1 MSQQADGVRV
11 ACTDQVHRALARTSL
26 GGIPASSL
34 LVLILGASV
43 PLASRIGFVAVVT
56 CADIVLV
63 VIARRYLA
71 ARRAGREPALW
82 EGPVGVAAVG
92 AAWGSLAVFGLPD
105 GNHVELRA
113 VYLLFVCGVSA
124 TYVVGAAA
132 RRLYY
137 FASQTPMLL
146 LVAGGFLLSDDR
158 VTRLM
163 AFAVPVYFILMTA
176 LHHDVHQLVISEVHL
191 RAQNERTAEQLMQ
204 ANSTLVRQALRD
216 ELTGLANR
224 AAFLEDLESAVARAR
239 RQGETVAV
247 LYLDIDRF
255 KVVNDSLGHG
265 GGDDLLIAVAQ
276 RIRDVMRSNDLVA
289 RLGGDEFTVL
299 LEQLHHPEEPLVI
312 AQRVASV
319 FQRPFTITGR
329 PIHVTA
335 SIGLATNLYV
345 ADDAEALLSEA
356 DAAQY
361 RAKQLGR
368 NRIEVFD
375 VRMRDAIQRRLG
387 DEQDLRAALA
397 DGQIVPWYQ
406 PEIDIATGDVTGAEA
421 LARWLHPQRG
431 TLDAGA
437 FIGIADEAGLTFA
450 LDDAIISTAVR
461 VRARLAADRIAEDT
475 FRIWCNMGDDQ
486 LTRAQP
492 ATRLADLLA
501 RTHCSPDH
509 IGIEVT
515 ETAALSDVA
524 AVAAEAHAARD
535 LGVHVAL
542 DDFGTGHS
550 SLTLLRTL
558 PIDRVKIDRSFVK
571 DIMEQPRDATIV
583 ANLITMATDLGIE
596 VVAEGVETPE
606 QARKLLELGCHR
618 AQGYLWAK
626 ALPLDDL
633 ETRLHRQRNAPPV
646 TPIAAAMLARAEQRN
661 SSNAASEAANTR
673 DT

>member
-1 MSQQADGVRV
+1 
-11 ACTDQVHRALARTSL
+11 
-26 GGIPASSL
+26 
-34 LVLILGASV
+34 VLILGASV
-43 PLASRIGFVAVVT
+43 PLAGRLSFVALVT
-56 CADIVLV
+56 LADIVMF

-71 ARRAGREPALW
+71 ARRAQRTPSTAA
-82 EGPVGVAAVG
+82 GPIGVAAVG
-92 AAWGSLAVFGLPD
+92 AAWGSLAVYGLPD
-105 GNHVELRA
+105 GHHVELRA

-158 VTRLM
+158 VTRLL
-163 AFAVPVYFILMTA
+163 AFAVPVYFVLMTA
-176 LHHDVHQLVISEVHL
+176 LHHDVHQLVISEVQL
-191 RAQNERTAEQLMQ
+191 RAQNEQAAEQLLQ

-224 AAFLEDLESAVARAR
+224 AAFLEDLDTAVSRAR
-239 RQGETVAV
+239 QHGETVAV

-265 GGDDLLIAVAQ
+265 GGDELLVAVAN
-276 RIRDVMRSNDLVA
+276 RIRGVMRSNDLVA

-299 LEQLHHPEEPLVI
+299 LEQLHHVDEPFAI

-319 FQRPFTITGR
+319 FQRPFNITGR
-329 PIHVTA
+329 QIHVTA

-361 RAKQLGR
+361 QAKQRGR

-387 DEQDLRAALA
+387 DEHDLRAALA
-397 DGQIVPWYQ
+397 AGQIVPWYQ
-406 PEIDIATGDVTGAEA
+406 PEVDIATGNITGAEA

-437 FIGIADEAGLTFA
+437 FISIADEAGLTYA
-450 LDDAIISTAVR
+450 LDDAIISAA
-461 VRARLAADRIAEDT
+461 VRARVQLGADRLADDT
-475 FRIWCNMGDDQ
+475 FRFWCNVGDDQ

-492 ATRLADLLA
+492 AARLAGLLE
-501 RTHCSPDH
+501 RTDCSPDH

-515 ETAALSDVA
+515 ETAALRDIA
-524 AVAAEAHAARD
+524 AVAAEARASRD

-583 ANLITMATDLGIE
+583 ANLVKMATDLGIE

-633 ETRLHRQRNAPPV
+633 EARLHRQNHMPPA
-646 TPIAAAMLARAEQRN
+646 TPIVAAALARAENRRA
-661 SSNAASEAANTR
+661 SNAASEVAKPTAT
-673 DT
+673 

>member
-1 MSQQADGVRV
+1 MSQPADGVRV
-11 ACTDQVHRALARTSL
+11 ACTDQVHRALGRTSL

-43 PLASRIGFVAVVT
+43 PLASRLSFVAAVT
-56 CADIVLV
+56 CADVIMFV
-63 VIARRYLA
+63 VARRYFA
-71 ARRAGREPALW
+71 ARRAERTPSTWA
-82 EGPVGVAAVG
+82 GPLAVAAIG

-105 GNHVELRA
+105 GNHVQLRA
-113 VYLLFVCGVSA
+113 VYLLFVCGTSA

-132 RRLYY
+132 RRSYY
-137 FASQTPMLL
+137 FASQTPMLV
-146 LVAGGFLLSDDR
+146 LVAGGFLLSGDR
-158 VTRLM
+158 VTRML

-176 LHHDVHQLVISEVHL
+176 LHHDVHQLVISEVQL
-191 RAQNERTAEQLMQ
+191 RAQNEQAAEQLLD

-224 AAFLEDLESAVARAR
+224 AAFLDDLDTAVARAR
-239 RQGETVAV
+239 QQGATVAV

-255 KVVNDSLGHG
+255 KVVNDSLGHAS
-265 GGDDLLIAVAQ
+265 GDELLVSVAH
-276 RIRDVMRSNDLVA
+276 RLRAVMRSNDLVA
-289 RLGGDEFTVL
+289 RLGGDEFTIL
-299 LEQLHHPEEPLVI
+299 LEQLHHADEPFAI

-319 FQRPFTITGR
+319 FQRPFTVNGR

-345 ADDAEALLSEA
+345 SDDAEALLSEA

-397 DGQIVPWYQ
+397 AGQIVPWYQ
-406 PEIDIATGDVTGAEA
+406 PEVDIATGNVVGAEA

-437 FIGIADEAGLTFA
+437 FVGIAHEAGLTYA
-450 LDDAIISTAVR
+450 LDDAIISAAVR
-461 VRARLAADRIAEDT
+461 MRAQLGADRLADDT

-492 ATRLADLLA
+492 AARLADLLA
-501 RTHCSPDH
+501 RTQCSPAH

-524 AVAAEAHAARD
+524 AVAAEAQAARD

-542 DDFGTGHS
+542 DDFGTGYS

-606 QARKLLELGCHR
+606 QARKLLELGCYR

-633 ETRLHRQRNAPPV
+633 ETRLDRQRTMPPA
-646 TPIAAAMLARAEQRN
+646 TPIAVAVLARAEQRN
-661 SSNAASEAANTR
+661 SSNATGEAANTR
-673 DT
+673 DR

>member
-1 MSQQADGVRV
+1 
-11 ACTDQVHRALARTSL
+11 
-26 GGIPASSL
+26 
-34 LVLILGASV
+34 
-43 PLASRIGFVAVVT
+43 
-56 CADIVLV
+56 
-63 VIARRYLA
+63 
-71 ARRAGREPALW
+71 
-82 EGPVGVAAVG
+82 
-92 AAWGSLAVFGLPD
+92 
-105 GNHVELRA
+105 
-113 VYLLFVCGVSA
+113 VCGVSA

-137 FASQTPMLL
+137 FASQTPMLV
-146 LVAGGFLLSDDR
+146 LVASGFLMSHDR
-158 VTRLM
+158 VTRLL
-163 AFAVPVYFILMTA
+163 AFAVPVYFVLMTA
-176 LHHDVHQLVISEVHL
+176 LHHDVHQLVISEVQL
-191 RAQNERTAEQLMQ
+191 RAQNEQAAEQLKQ

-224 AAFLEDLESAVARAR
+224 AAFMEVLDSAVARG
-239 RQGETVAV
+239 RQQGATVAV

-255 KVVNDSLGHG
+255 KVVNDSLGHAA
-265 GGDDLLIAVAQ
+265 GDELLIAVAR
-276 RIRDVMRSNDLVA
+276 RIRAVMRSNDLVA

-299 LEQLHHPEEPLVI
+299 LEELHGAEEPFAI

-319 FQRPFTITGR
+319 FQRPFNITGR

-387 DEQDLRAALA
+387 DEHDLRSALTA
-397 DGQIVPWYQ
+397 GQIVPWYQ
-406 PEIDIATGDVTGAEA
+406 PEVDIATGSITGAEA

-437 FIGIADEAGLTFA
+437 FIGIAQDAGLTYA
-450 LDDAIISTAVR
+450 LDDVIISAVVR
-461 VRARLAADRIAEDT
+461 VRARLQDEGIADDS

-492 ATRLADLLA
+492 AARLADLLA
-501 RTHCSPDH
+501 RTHCSPEH

-524 AVAAEAHAARD
+524 AVAAEARAARD

-583 ANLITMATDLGIE
+583 ANLITMASDLGIE
-596 VVAEGVETPE
+596 VVAEGVESPE

-626 ALPLDDL
+626 AVPLDDL
-633 ETRLHRQRNAPPV
+633 ETRLHRQQNLPPA
-646 TPIAAAMLARAEQRN
+646 TPIAAAALARAEQRN
-661 SSNAASEAANTR
+661 SSHTTTEAANTR
-673 DT
+673 DY